1 MIKTIT
7 VKTNRQTELVDITPE
22 VAQAVAGVSSGIC
35 YLYCPH
41 TTAGL
46 IINEGADPAV
56 AEDVISVLNHFVPW
70 KFTYRHLEGNSP
82 AHVKASLTGPGTFV
96 FVEEGKL
103 KLGTWQRIFLA
114 EYDGPRTRKVYVK
127 VVSD

>member
-1 MIKTIT
+1 MEVIT
-7 VKTNRQTELVDITPE
+7 VRTNRQTELVDITDQ
-22 VAQAVAGVSSGIC
+22 VARLVSGVKSGIC

-46 IINEGADPAV
+46 VINEGADPAV

-70 KFTYRHLEGNSP
+70 KFGYKHLEGNSP
-82 AHVKASLTGPGTFV
+82 AHVKACLTGPGTFV
-96 FVEEGKL
+96 FVEDGRL
-103 KLGTWQRIFLA
+103 KLGTWQRIFFA

-127 VVSD
+127 VVPD

>member
-1 MIKTIT
+1 MQTIT
-7 VKTNRQTELVDITPE
+7 VKTHRQTELVDITDE
-22 VAQAVAGVSSGIC
+22 VQRLINLENGIC

-46 IINEGADPAV
+46 VINEGADPAV
-56 AEDVISVLNHFVPW
+56 AEDILKVLNHVIPW
-70 KFTYRHLEGNSP
+70 QFDYKHLEGNSP
-82 AHVKASLTGPGTFV
+82 AHIKAALTGPGLFV
-96 FVEEGKL
+96 FIENKRL

-127 VVSD
+127 IVPD

>member
-1 MIKTIT
+1 MKVIT
-7 VKTNRQTELVDITPE
+7 VRTNLQTELVDITNE
-22 VAQAVAGVSSGIC
+22 VAKAVEGVDSGVC

-41 TTAGL
+41 TTGGI

-56 AEDVISVLNHFVPW
+56 AEDVISVFNHFVPW
-70 KFTYRHLEGNSP
+70 QFGYKHLEGNSP

-96 FVEEGKL
+96 FVENGRL
-103 KLGTWQRIFLA
+103 QLGTWQRIFFA

-127 VVSD
+127 VLPG